1 MRLVVIARNALG
13 LGDPLIVNSGL
24 QDHPT
29 IKLVDVGA
37 EYFLP
42 RRLVAGNR
50 IAALVIQLGAALGDF
65 LSRNQHVDLVP
76 IEIDAHAII
85 RPENSKPAADSGLG
99 RGVKYRGRAR
109 GARLAA
115 ITDAR
120 QRGNARGNESRG
132 RLHIHYLSA
141 SGVADGS

>member
-1 MRLVVIARNALG
+1 MVIARNALG
-13 LGDPLIVNSGL
+13 LGDPLIVYSRL

-50 IAALVIQLGAALGDF
+50 ITALLFQLDATLGDF
-65 LSRNQHVDLVP
+65 LSRNQHVGLVP

-85 RPENSKPAADSGLG
+85 RPENSKSAADSGFG
-99 RGVKYRGRAR
+99 GGIEYRGGAR

-115 ITDAR
+115 ITNAR
-120 QRGNARGNESRG
+120 QRGNARGDESGG
-132 RLHIHYLSA
+132 RLHIHHFGA
-141 SGVADGS
+141 AGVANRS

>member
-37 EYFLP
+37 IYFLP

-50 IAALVIQLGAALGDF
+50 ITALLFQLRATLGDF
-65 LSRNQHVDLVP
+65 LRGNQHVGLMP
-76 IEIDAHAII
+76 IEIDAHAIV
-85 RPENSKPAADSGLG
+85 RPENTKSAADSGFG
-99 RGVKYRGRAR
+99 
-109 GARLAA
+109 
-115 ITDAR
+115 
-120 QRGNARGNESRG
+120 
-132 RLHIHYLSA
+132 
-141 SGVADGS
+141 